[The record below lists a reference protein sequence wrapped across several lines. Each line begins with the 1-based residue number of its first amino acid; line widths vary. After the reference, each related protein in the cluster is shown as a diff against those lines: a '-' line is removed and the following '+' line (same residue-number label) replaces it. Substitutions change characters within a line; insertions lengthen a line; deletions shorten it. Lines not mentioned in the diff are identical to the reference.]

1 MKNPTT
7 FTNSAIED
15 KLTDL
20 LLPEEK
26 VLWSYENAQAPAE
39 NKAFIAF
46 GAVVTILW
54 CIPVLGFGL
63 PLVVGLIGSG
73 GGLII
78 IFPLLFITIGV
89 GQLVLL
95 IYAFLRRNRF
105 AYVVSNQLVLMLNSF
120 QPVSHRIFEP
130 EQLLLASTPDTGE
143 FGTIYL
149 TPPKFFMSPIEQYLS
164 LLFPPKM
171 SNIPNPSTVQALISK
186 TLIQRHKINYEQ
198 SGHPTNNP
206 KRKPNKFHGY

>member
-105 AYVVSNQLVLMLNSF
+105 AYVVSNQRVLMLNSF

-130 EQLLLASTPDTGE
+130 EQLLLASIFILIIPAKNVE
-143 FGTIYL
+143 YSQPVHCSGTDL
-149 TPPKFFMSPIEQYLS
+149 KNTD
-164 LLFPPKM
+164 
-171 SNIPNPSTVQALISK
+171 
-186 TLIQRHKINYEQ
+186 
-198 SGHPTNNP
+198 PTAQNQL
-206 KRKPNKFHGY
+206 